1 MSKPTSAVK
10 RKYNKGAYHRYEF
23 SVNQDTKLDY
33 LLERYKSN
41 GETSLSELIKK
52 LLCQHFDVEPDEIYV
67 PYRIQRI
74 SGQWVQ
80 VPNEL

>member
-23 SVNQDTKLDY
+23 SVKVDAKLDY
-33 LLERYKSN
+33 LLERYKST

-52 LLCQHFDVEPDEIYV
+52 LLAQHFDVEPDEIYV
-67 PYRIQRI
+67 PYHIRRVN
-74 SGQWVQ
+74 GQWVQ